1 MNEKPSEYSF
11 DEIELGMQKSFKV
24 DISKNMLDVFGRDTG
39 DYNPLHMSEEYASST
54 SFKKRVCSG
63 MFLASFFSRLV
74 GMYLPGKHALH
85 ISQSLNFVNP
95 CFIGETI
102 TVEGKVI
109 DKSPATKI
117 IKLETTIT
125 NESGKRI
132 IDGKAQVIVRDD
144 RKFRNRNRYY

>member
-1 MNEKPSEYSF
+1 MSEKPSEYSF

-54 SFKKRVCSG
+54 SFKKIVCSG
-63 MFLASFFSRLV
+63 MFLSSFFSRLV

-144 RKFRNRNRYY
+144 

>member
-1 MNEKPSEYSF
+1 MELIWMSEKPSEYSF

-63 MFLASFFSRLV
+63 MFLSSFFSRLV

-95 CFIGETI
+95 CFIGETV
-102 TVEGKVI
+102 TVGGKVI
-109 DKSPATKI
+109 DKSAATKI

-144 RKFRNRNRYY
+144 

>member
-1 MNEKPSEYSF
+1 MSEKPSEYSF

-63 MFLASFFSRLV
+63 MFLSSFFSRLV

-95 CFIGETI
+95 CFIGEMI

-109 DKSPATKI
+109 DKSLATKI

-144 RKFRNRNRYY
+144 

>member
-1 MNEKPSEYSF
+1 MSEKPSEYSF
-11 DEIELGMQKSFKV
+11 DEIELGMHKSFKV

-63 MFLASFFSRLV
+63 MFLSSFFSRLV

-144 RKFRNRNRYY
+144 

>member
-1 MNEKPSEYSF
+1 MDEEPSEYSF
-11 DEIELGMQKSFKV
+11 DEIEIGMQKSFKV

-85 ISQSLNFVNP
+85 ISQSLTFVNP

-144 RKFRNRNRYY
+144 

>member
-1 MNEKPSEYSF
+1 MSEKPSEYSF

-24 DISKNMLDVFGRDTG
+24 DISKNMLDAFGRDTG
-39 DYNPLHMSEEYASST
+39 DHNPLHMSEEYASST

-63 MFLASFFSRLV
+63 MFLSSFFSRLV

-102 TVEGKVI
+102 TVGGKVI

-144 RKFRNRNRYY
+144 

>member
-1 MNEKPSEYSF
+1 MDEKPSEYSF
-11 DEIELGMQKSFKV
+11 DEIEIGMQKNFKV
-24 DISKNMLDVFGRDTG
+24 NISENMLNEFGRNTE
-39 DYNPLHMSEEYASST
+39 DYNPLHMNEKYASST

-63 MFLASFFSRLV
+63 MFLSSFFSRLV

-85 ISQSLNFVNP
+85 MSQSLNFVNP

-109 DKSPATKI
+109 DKSAATKI

-144 RKFRNRNRYY
+144 

>member
-1 MNEKPSEYSF
+1 MELIWMSEKPSEYSF

-85 ISQSLNFVNP
+85 ISQSLTFVNP

-144 RKFRNRNRYY
+144 

>member
-1 MNEKPSEYSF
+1 MSEKPSEYSF
-11 DEIELGMQKSFKV
+11 DEIEIGMQKSFKIF
-24 DISKNMLDVFGRDTG
+24 ISEDMLDDFAKLSG
-39 DYNPLHMSEEYASST
+39 DDNPLHMNEEYASST

-63 MFLASFFSRLV
+63 MFLSSFFSTLV

-95 CFIGETI
+95 CFIGETV
-102 TVEGKVI
+102 TVGGKVI
-109 DKSPATKI
+109 DKSAATKI

-144 RKFRNRNRYY
+144 

>member
-1 MNEKPSEYSF
+1 MSEKPSEYSF

-24 DISKNMLDVFGRDTG
+24 DISKNMLDAFGRDTG

-63 MFLASFFSRLV
+63 MFLSSFFSRLV

-102 TVEGKVI
+102 TVEGKVV

-125 NESGKRI
+125 NDSGKRI

-144 RKFRNRNRYY
+144 

>member
-1 MNEKPSEYSF
+1 MSEKPSEYSF
-11 DEIELGMQKSFKV
+11 DEIEIGMQKSFKIF
-24 DISKNMLDVFGRDTG
+24 ISEDYLDDFAKLSG
-39 DYNPLHMSEEYASST
+39 DDNPLHMNEEYASST

-63 MFLASFFSRLV
+63 MFLSSFFSRLV

-102 TVEGKVI
+102 TVGGKVI

-132 IDGKAQVIVRDD
+132 IDGNAQVIVRDD
-144 RKFRNRNRYY
+144 

>member
-1 MNEKPSEYSF
+1 MSEKPSEYSF

-63 MFLASFFSRLV
+63 MFLASFFSRIV

-95 CFIGETI
+95 CFIGEMI

-144 RKFRNRNRYY
+144 

>member
-1 MNEKPSEYSF
+1 MSEKPSEYSF

-24 DISKNMLDVFGRDTG
+24 DISEDMLDDFAKLSG
-39 DYNPLHMSEEYASST
+39 DDNPLHTNEEYAAST

-63 MFLASFFSRLV
+63 MFLSSFFSRLV

-85 ISQSLNFVNP
+85 IFQSLNFVNP

-109 DKSPATKI
+109 DKSSATKI

-125 NESGKRI
+125 NESGKRV
-132 IDGKAQVIVRDD
+132 IDGKARVIVRDD
-144 RKFRNRNRYY
+144 

>member
-1 MNEKPSEYSF
+1 MSEKPSEYSF
-11 DEIELGMQKSFKV
+11 DEIEIGMQKSFKIF
-24 DISKNMLDVFGRDTG
+24 ISEDMLADFAKLSG
-39 DYNPLHMSEEYASST
+39 DDNPLHMNEEYASST

-63 MFLASFFSRLV
+63 MFLSSFFSTLV

-95 CFIGETI
+95 CFIGEMI

-144 RKFRNRNRYY
+144 

>member
-1 MNEKPSEYSF
+1 MSEKPSEYSF

-63 MFLASFFSRLV
+63 MFLSSFFSRLV

-85 ISQSLNFVNP
+85 ISQSLTFVNP

-144 RKFRNRNRYY
+144 

>member
-1 MNEKPSEYSF
+1 MSEKPSEYSF
-11 DEIELGMQKSFKV
+11 DEIELGMQKRFKV

-85 ISQSLNFVNP
+85 ISQSSNFINP
-95 CFIGETI
+95 CFIDEKI
-102 TVEGKVI
+102 TVEGEVV
-109 DKSPATKI
+109 DKSLATKI
-117 IKLETTIT
+117 IKLKTTIT
-125 NESGKRI
+125 NESGKTI
-132 IDGKAQVIVRDD
+132 IDGNAVVIIRDD
-144 RKFRNRNRYY
+144 

>member
-1 MNEKPSEYSF
+1 MSEKPSEYSF

-24 DISKNMLDVFGRDTG
+24 NISENMLNEFGRSTE

-63 MFLASFFSRLV
+63 MFLSSFFSRLV

-144 RKFRNRNRYY
+144 

>member
-1 MNEKPSEYSF
+1 MELIWMSEKPSEYSF

-39 DYNPLHMSEEYASST
+39 DYNPLHMNEKYASST

-63 MFLASFFSRLV
+63 MFLSSFFSRLV

-144 RKFRNRNRYY
+144 

>member
-1 MNEKPSEYSF
+1 MNEKPLEYSF
-11 DEIELGMQKSFKV
+11 DEIEIGMQKSFKIF
-24 DISKNMLDVFGRDTG
+24 ISEDYLDDFAKLSG
-39 DYNPLHMSEEYASST
+39 DDNPLHMNEEYASST

-63 MFLASFFSRLV
+63 MFLSSFFSRLV

-95 CFIGETI
+95 CFIGEMI
-102 TVEGKVI
+102 TVEGKVV

-144 RKFRNRNRYY
+144 

>member
-1 MNEKPSEYSF
+1 MVLIWMDKEPSEYSF
-11 DEIELGMQKSFKV
+11 DEIEIGMQKSFKV

-63 MFLASFFSRLV
+63 MFLSSFFSRLV

-109 DKSPATKI
+109 DKSLATKI

-144 RKFRNRNRYY
+144 

>member
-1 MNEKPSEYSF
+1 MDEKLPEYSLNGI
-11 DEIELGMQKSFKV
+11 EIGFK
-24 DISKNMLDVFGRDTG
+24 KNFEITITESMFNDFAKLSG
-39 DYNPLHMSEEYASST
+39 DYNPLHMNEEYASST

-63 MFLASFFSRLV
+63 MFLSSFFSRLV

-95 CFIGETI
+95 CFIGEMI

-144 RKFRNRNRYY
+144 

>member
-1 MNEKPSEYSF
+1 MSEKPSEYSF
-11 DEIELGMQKSFKV
+11 DEIEIGMQKNFKV
-24 DISKNMLDVFGRDTG
+24 NISENMLNEFGRNTE
-39 DYNPLHMSEEYASST
+39 DYNPLHMNEKYASST

-63 MFLASFFSRLV
+63 MFLSSFFSRLV

-85 ISQSLNFVNP
+85 ISQSLTFVNP

-144 RKFRNRNRYY
+144 

>member
-1 MNEKPSEYSF
+1 MSEKPSEYSF
-11 DEIELGMQKSFKV
+11 DEIEIGMQKNFQV
-24 DISKNMLDVFGRDTG
+24 FISENMLDVFGRDTG
-39 DYNPLHMSEEYASST
+39 DYNPLHMNKKYASST

-63 MFLASFFSRLV
+63 MFLSSFFSRLV

-144 RKFRNRNRYY
+144 

>member
-1 MNEKPSEYSF
+1 MSEKPSEYSF

-24 DISKNMLDVFGRDTG
+24 NISENMLNEFGRSTE
-39 DYNPLHMSEEYASST
+39 DYNPLHMNEKYASST

-63 MFLASFFSRLV
+63 MFLSSFFSRLV
-74 GMYLPGKHALH
+74 GMYLPGNHALH
-85 ISQSLNFVNP
+85 ISQSLSFVNP

-144 RKFRNRNRYY
+144 

>member
-1 MNEKPSEYSF
+1 MSEKPSEYSF
-11 DEIELGMQKSFKV
+11 DEIETGMQKSFKIF
-24 DISKNMLDVFGRDTG
+24 ISEDMLADFAKLSG
-39 DYNPLHMSEEYASST
+39 DDNPLHMNEEYASST

-63 MFLASFFSRLV
+63 MFLSSFFSRLV

-95 CFIGETI
+95 CFIGEMI

-144 RKFRNRNRYY
+144 

>member
-1 MNEKPSEYSF
+1 MSEKPSEYSF

-24 DISKNMLDVFGRDTG
+24 DISEDMLDDFAKLSG
-39 DYNPLHMSEEYASST
+39 DDNPLHTNEEYASST

-63 MFLASFFSRLV
+63 MFLSSFFSRLV

-95 CFIGETI
+95 CFIGEMI

-144 RKFRNRNRYY
+144 

>member
-1 MNEKPSEYSF
+1 MSEKPSEYSF

-63 MFLASFFSRLV
+63 MFLASFFSRIV
-74 GMYLPGKHALH
+74 GMHLPGKHALH

-144 RKFRNRNRYY
+144 

>member
-11 DEIELGMQKSFKV
+11 DEIEIGMQKSFKIF
-24 DISKNMLDVFGRDTG
+24 ISEDYLDDFAKLSG
-39 DYNPLHMSEEYASST
+39 DDNPLHMNEEYASST

-63 MFLASFFSRLV
+63 MFLSSFFSRLV

-144 RKFRNRNRYY
+144 